1 MKKRVV
7 KKMLFYATASFLLAA
22 SVAFGLIYV
31 YQDKIIGLF
40 VAEANKHINTKVEVG
55 QISLSLFDKFPQVAV
70 TLDKVNVHEGIEGSE
85 ESLARANKLYFTF
98 SIWDVL
104 RGRYSIKQLYM
115 EQGEVYV
122 KVLPDGRVN
131 YLVIKQDTTSAG
143 NEDFAFDLEQINL
156 QEVSLNYNDQQ
167 LKQAYEVSAH
177 QLVAALGITNESI
190 AVEAEGKATI
200 HTIKVGT
207 GEYFKDKTVNL
218 ASALTIDRLRQTIQL
233 QPSTI
238 RVEHAAY
245 EVGGTIVYAGPNS
258 LDLRLEGK
266 NTDVQSLL
274 SLLPQNISQELN
286 QYRSEGDVY
295 FNGTVKGNVS
305 AKENPTIAFNFGAKD
320 ASFYHPD
327 VKQRV
332 DNINLTG
339 SFTNGS
345 KQNAS
350 TSVLELKNLSGVL
363 NGHRF
368 QGNFK
373 YSNFNN
379 PSVAF
384 DVNGKLDVGYV
395 LGLAKLEQVRS
406 GSGLADVRIAFAG
419 NLNEFKA
426 RPGNSTLNT
435 SGDITLHNVS
445 LALQELP
452 LPLQNLN
459 GNFIFK
465 RNDVAVSD
473 FKGKLGDSDFV
484 INGLFRN
491 VMAWLLLDKQRL
503 LVEADFNSN
512 YIDFD
517 QLLSEKLNTPQQ
529 ARKGSGND
537 YKFILSPNIA
547 FDLSASVNSVKFR
560 RFRAKNIKGEVTL
573 RNQVVSS
580 PNISFNAIGGN
591 FAVRGNLD
599 ARNREHIK
607 ASTAT
612 KLNNMSVDSL
622 FYVFENFQQNFIMD
636 RHLRGQL
643 TANIVSDIYFDSQ
656 LNPKTDLLQAEI
668 VATVRNGQLINFA
681 PMQKMSAFVKRSE
694 LANMRFAEL
703 HNSFWIQQRTIYIPE
718 MDIRSNLS
726 AVPTVSVSG
735 QHTFD
740 QHMDYKIKLPLF
752 SGQRPDKDAAF
763 GVVASDPGAGNSS
776 LFLTL
781 KGKESDFKIAYDD
794 ERVRQKIKA
803 DLKQEGQEL
812 KELLRGKKPKE
823 KEKKVELQEGEYFDF
838 N

>member
-1 MKKRVV
+1 
-7 KKMLFYATASFLLAA
+7 MLFYTVVGFLAA
-22 SVAFGLIYV
+22 ASIAFGLVYV

-70 TLDKVNVHEGIEGSE
+70 SLDKVNVHEGVEGSE
-85 ESLARANKLYFTF
+85 ESLARAEKLYFTF

-104 RGRYSIKQLYM
+104 RSKYSISNLYM
-115 EQGEVYV
+115 EQGAIYI
-122 KVLPDGRVN
+122 KVLPDGSVN
-131 YLVIKQDTTSAG
+131 YHVIKQDTTSTG
-143 NEDFAFDLEQINL
+143 NEDFAFNLEQINL
-156 QEVSLNYNDQQ
+156 QEVNVNYIDQQ
-167 LKQAYEVSAH
+167 LKQTFEVTAH
-177 QLVAALGITNESI
+177 QLAAALSISNETV
-190 AVEAEGKATI
+190 AVETDGKATI

-207 GEYFKDKTVNL
+207 GEYFKGKTVNL
-218 ASALTIDRLRQTIQL
+218 ASALVINRTKQTIQL
-233 QPSTI
+233 QPSVI
-238 RVEHAAY
+238 EIENAAY
-245 EVGGTIVYAGPNS
+245 QVGGAIGYAGPTT
-258 LDLRLEGK
+258 LDLKLDGK

-274 SLLPQNISQELN
+274 SLLPQNISQELS
-286 QYRSEGDVY
+286 QYRSNGEVY
-295 FNGTVKGNVS
+295 FNGTVKGEVS
-305 AKENPTIAFNFGAKD
+305 VKQNPTITFNFGAKD
-320 ASFYHPD
+320 ASFYHPE
-327 VKQRV
+327 VKQQI

-345 KQNAS
+345 KQDAS

-368 QGNFK
+368 SGNFK

-384 DVNGKLDVGYV
+384 DVKGKLDVGYV
-395 LGLAKLEQVRS
+395 LGLAKLEHVRS

-419 NLNEFKA
+419 NLTEFKA
-426 RPGNSTLNT
+426 RPGNSTLST

-484 INGLFRN
+484 INGMFKN
-491 VMAWLLLDKQRL
+491 VMAWLLLDRQRL
-503 LVEADFNSN
+503 LVEADFSSN
-512 YIDFD
+512 YIDLD
-517 QLLSEKLNTPQQ
+517 QLLSEKLNTPQE
-529 ARKGSGND
+529 ARVGNAGD
-537 YKFILSPNIA
+537 YKFILSPSIA
-547 FDLSASVNSVKFR
+547 FDLGASVNRVKFR
-560 RFRAKNIKGEVTL
+560 KFRANNIKGEVVL

-591 FAVRGNLD
+591 FAVRGKLD
-599 ARNREHIK
+599 ARTRDHIK
-607 ASTAT
+607 VSTAT
-612 KLNNMSVDSL
+612 KLKNMSVDSL
-622 FYVFENFQQNFIMD
+622 FYVFENFQQSFVMD
-636 RHLRGQL
+636 RHLRGEL
-643 TANIVSDIYFDSQ
+643 TADIVSDLYFDSQ
-656 LNPKTDLLQAEI
+656 LNAKTDLLQAEI

-726 AVPTVSVSG
+726 AVPTVSISG

-752 SGQRPDKDAAF
+752 TSQRPDKDAAF
-763 GVVASDPGAGNSS
+763 GVVAADPNAGNSS

-781 KGKESDFKIAYDD
+781 KGKENDFKIAYDD
-794 ERVRQKIKA
+794 ERVRQKIKT

-812 KELLRGKKPKE
+812 KDLLRGKKPKQQ
-823 KEKKVELQEGEYFDF
+823 EKKVELQEGEYFDF

>member
-1 MKKRVV
+1 
-7 KKMLFYATASFLLAA
+7 MLFYTIAAFVAVASI
-22 SVAFGLIYV
+22 AFGLVYA

-40 VAEANKHINTKVEVG
+40 VAEANKHINTKVEVA
-55 QISLSLFDKFPQVAV
+55 QISLSLFEKFPQVAV
-70 TLDKVNVHEGIEGSE
+70 SLDKVNVHEGVEGSE
-85 ESLARANKLYFTF
+85 ESLARAEKLYFTF
-98 SIWDVL
+98 SIWNVL
-104 RGRYSIKQLYM
+104 RGKYSIEQLYM
-115 EQGEVYV
+115 EHGAIYV
-122 KVLPDGRVN
+122 KVLPDGKVN
-131 YLVIKQDTTSAG
+131 YMVIKQDSSSTG
-143 NEDFAFDLEQINL
+143 NEAFAFNLEQINL
-156 QEVSLNYNDQQ
+156 KEVSLNYIDQQ
-167 LKQAYEVSAH
+167 LKQTYEVNAH
-177 QLVAALGITNESI
+177 ELVAALGVTNESI
-190 AVEAEGKATI
+190 AIEANGNATVN
-200 HTIKVGT
+200 TIKVGT
-207 GEYFKDKTVNL
+207 GEYFKGKKIDL
-218 ASALTIDRLRQTIQL
+218 ASALVIDRVNKLVQL
-233 QPSTI
+233 QPSTVNI
-238 RVEHAAY
+238 ESASY
-245 EVGGTIVYAGPNS
+245 EVGGTIGYAGPTV
-258 LDLRLEGK
+258 LDLKLDGK
-266 NTDVQSLL
+266 NTSVQSLL
-274 SLLPQNISQELN
+274 SLLPQSISNDLN
-286 QYRSEGDVY
+286 QYRSEGEVY

-305 AKENPTIAFNFGAKD
+305 AKENPTIAFNFGARN

-332 DNINLTG
+332 DDINLTG

-345 KQNAS
+345 KQNAA
-350 TSVLELKNLSGVL
+350 TTVLELKDLSGVL

-368 QGNFK
+368 NGNFK

-379 PSVAF
+379 PNIAF
-384 DVNGKLDVGYV
+384 DIKGKLDVGYV
-395 LGLAKLEQVRS
+395 LGLAKLEQVQS
-406 GSGLADVRIAFAG
+406 GSGLADVRIAFSG

-445 LALQELP
+445 LSLLELP

-473 FKGKLGDSDFV
+473 FKGKLGNSDFV
-484 INGLFRN
+484 INGMFKN
-491 VMAWLLLDKQRL
+491 VMAWLLLDRQRL
-503 LVEADFNSN
+503 LVEADFNSK
-512 YIDFD
+512 YIDFN
-517 QLLSEKLNTPQQ
+517 QLLSEELNTPQQ
-529 ARKGSGND
+529 ARKGSRSD

-547 FDLSASVNSVKFR
+547 FDISASVDRVRFR

-591 FAVRGNLD
+591 FAVRGKLD
-599 ARNREHIK
+599 ARTREHIK
-607 ASTAT
+607 VSTAT

-622 FYVFENFQQNFIMD
+622 FFVFENFQQNFIMD

-656 LNPKTDLLQAEI
+656 LNAKTDLLQAEI
-668 VATVRNGQLINFA
+668 VATVRNGQLINFE

-726 AVPTVSVSG
+726 AAPTVSISG

-752 SGQRPDKDAAF
+752 SSQRPDKDAAF
-763 GVVASDPGAGNSS
+763 GIVASDPGAGNSS

-794 ERVRQKIKA
+794 DRVRQKIKT

-812 KELLRGKKPKE
+812 KDLLRGKKPKD

>member
-1 MKKRVV
+1 
-7 KKMLFYATASFLLAA
+7 
-22 SVAFGLIYV
+22 
-31 YQDKIIGLF
+31 
-40 VAEANKHINTKVEVG
+40 
-55 QISLSLFDKFPQVAV
+55 
-70 TLDKVNVHEGIEGSE
+70 
-85 ESLARANKLYFTF
+85 
-98 SIWDVL
+98 
-104 RGRYSIKQLYM
+104 M
-115 EQGEVYV
+115 EQGAIYV
-122 KVLPDGRVN
+122 KVLPDGQVN
-131 YLVIKQDTTSAG
+131 YMVIKQDTT
-143 NEDFAFDLEQINL
+143 NTDNTDFAFDLEQINL
-156 QEVSLNYNDQQ
+156 NGVSINYIDQQ
-167 LKQAYEVSAH
+167 LKQTYEVDAH

-190 AVEAEGKATI
+190 AIEANGNATVQ
-200 HTIKVGT
+200 TIKVGT
-207 GEYFKDKTVNL
+207 GEYFKGKQVDL
-218 ASALTIDRLRQTIQL
+218 ASALTINRTTKLIQL

-238 RVEHAAY
+238 AIGSAAY
-245 EVGGTIVYAGPNS
+245 EVGGAVGYAGPTT
-258 LDLRLEGK
+258 LDLKLNGK

-274 SLLPQNISQELN
+274 SLLPQSISQELN
-286 QYRSEGDVY
+286 QYRSEGEIY
-295 FNGTVKGNVS
+295 FSGTVKGNVS
-305 AKENPTIAFNFGAKD
+305 AKETPAINFSFGARN

-327 VKQRV
+327 VKQKV
-332 DNINLTG
+332 SAINLNG
-339 SFTNGS
+339 SFTNGN
-345 KQNAS
+345 KQNAA
-350 TSVLELKNLSGVL
+350 TSVLELKDLSGVL

-379 PSVAF
+379 PHVAL
-384 DVNGKLDVGYV
+384 DIKGKLDVGYV
-395 LGLAKLEQVRS
+395 LGLAKLDMVRS
-406 GSGLADVRIAFAG
+406 GSGLADVRIAFSG

-426 RPGNSTLNT
+426 RPGNNTLNT

-452 LPLQNLN
+452 LPLHNLN

-473 FKGKLGDSDFV
+473 FKGRLGDSDFV
-484 INGLFRN
+484 INGMFRN

-503 LVEADFNSN
+503 LVEADFNSR
-512 YIDFD
+512 YINFD
-517 QLLSEKLNTPQQ
+517 QLLSESLNTPQS
-529 ARKGSGND
+529 ARKGNE

-547 FDLSASVNSVKFR
+547 FDLSASVDRIKFR
-560 RFRAKNIKGEVTL
+560 RFKATSIKGEVTL
-573 RNQVVSS
+573 RNQVITS
-580 PNISFNAIGGN
+580 PDISFNAVGGK
-591 FAVRGNLD
+591 FAVRGKLD
-599 ARNREHIK
+599 ARTREHIK
-607 ASTAT
+607 VSTAA

-643 TANIVSDIYFDSQ
+643 TANIISDIFFDSQ
-656 LNPKTDLLQAEI
+656 LNAKTDLLQAEI
-668 VATVRNGQLINFA
+668 VATVRNGQLINFE

-726 AVPTVSVSG
+726 AVPTVSISG

-752 SGQRPDKDAAF
+752 GSRRPDRDAAF
-763 GVVASDPGAGNSS
+763 GVVAADPNAGNSS

-794 ERVRQKIKA
+794 ERVRQKIKT

-838 N
+838 NLP

>member
-1 MKKRVV
+1 
-7 KKMLFYATASFLLAA
+7 MLFYFTVSFLAVVGLAL
-22 SVAFGLIYV
+22 GLLYT

-40 VAEANKHINTKVEVG
+40 VAEANKHITTKVEVA
-55 QISLSLFDKFPQVAV
+55 QISLSLFEKFPQVAV
-70 TLDKVNVHEGIEGSE
+70 SLGKVNVHEGIEGSE
-85 ESLARANKLYFTF
+85 ESLARAEKLYFTF
-98 SIWDVL
+98 SVWDVL
-104 RGRYSIKQLYM
+104 RGKYSIKQLYM
-115 EQGEVYV
+115 EQGAIYV
-122 KVLPDGRVN
+122 KVLPDGKVN
-131 YLVIKQDTTSAG
+131 YLVIKQDTTNTT

-156 QEVSLNYNDQQ
+156 QEVSISYIDQQ
-167 LKQAYEVSAH
+167 LKQTYEVNAH
-177 QLVAALGITNESI
+177 ELVAALGISNESI
-190 AVEAEGKATI
+190 AVSANGSATVQ
-200 HTIKVGT
+200 TIMIGT
-207 GEYFKDKTVNL
+207 GEYFKGKRIDL
-218 ASALTIDRLRQTIQL
+218 ASALTIDRLASRVQL
-233 QPSTI
+233 QPSVI
-238 RVEHAAY
+238 KVGAAAY
-245 EVGGTIVYAGPNS
+245 EVDGAVGYAETTT
-258 LDLRLEGK
+258 LDLRLNGK

-274 SLLPQNISQELN
+274 SLLPQSMSQELS
-286 QYRSEGDVY
+286 QYRSEGEVY
-295 FNGTVKGNVS
+295 FSGTVKGNVS
-305 AKENPTIAFNFGAKD
+305 SKETPAIAFNFGARD

-339 SFTNGS
+339 SFTNGN

-350 TSVLELKNLSGVL
+350 TSVLELKGLSGVL

-379 PSVAF
+379 PYVAL
-384 DVNGKLDVGYV
+384 DVKGKLDVGYL
-395 LGLAKLEQVRS
+395 LGLASIEQIRS
-406 GSGLADVRIAFAG
+406 GSGLADVRIAFSG

-426 RPGNSTLNT
+426 RPGNNTLNT
-435 SGDITLHNVS
+435 SGEITLYNVS

-452 LPLQNLN
+452 LPVSNLN

-503 LVEADFNSN
+503 LVEADFSSH
-512 YIDFD
+512 YLDLD
-517 QLLSEKLNTPQQ
+517 QLLSEKLNTPQAAQ
-529 ARKGSGND
+529 KGNE
-537 YKFILSPNIA
+537 YKFVLSPDIA
-547 FDLSASVNSVKFR
+547 FDISASVDRIKFR
-560 RFRAKNIKGEVTL
+560 RFKAKSIKGEMTL
-573 RNQVVSS
+573 RNQVITS
-580 PNISFNAIGGN
+580 PNISFNAVGGN
-591 FAVRGNLD
+591 FAVRGKLD
-599 ARNREHIK
+599 ARTREHIK
-607 ASTAT
+607 VSTAA
-612 KLNNMSVDSL
+612 KLSNMSVDSM
-622 FYVFENFQQNFIMD
+622 FYVFENFQQSFIMD

-643 TANIVSDIYFDSQ
+643 TANIISDIFFDSQ
-656 LNPKTDLLQAEI
+656 LNAKTDLLQAEI
-668 VATVRNGQLINFA
+668 VATVRNGQLINFE

-718 MDIRSNLS
+718 MEIRSSLS
-726 AVPTVSVSG
+726 AVPTMSISG

-740 QHMDYKIKLPLF
+740 QHMDYKIKLPLL

-763 GVVASDPGAGNSS
+763 GVVASDPNAGNSS

-781 KGKESDFKIAYDD
+781 KGTESNFKIAYDD
-794 ERVRQKIKA
+794 ERVRQKIKS